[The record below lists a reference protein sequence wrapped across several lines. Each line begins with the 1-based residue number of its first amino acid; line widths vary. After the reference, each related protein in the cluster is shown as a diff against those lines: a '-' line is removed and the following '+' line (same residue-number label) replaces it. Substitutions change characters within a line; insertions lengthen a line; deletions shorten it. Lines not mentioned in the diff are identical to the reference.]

1 MPPRATKSKSPL
13 ARWTSKLATF
23 PTLSV
28 RQPWAWLIVNG
39 YKDVENR
46 PRRMK
51 YRGPL
56 LIHAGLSRAACSEE
70 NLAWIKKRFGVSI
83 PPDFQTGGI
92 VGIVEVVDC
101 VEKHRSKWFEKGGFG
116 YVLTKPR
123 RLPFRACKGQLSLFK
138 PKFSEPTIR
147 S

>member
-1 MPPRATKSKSPL
+1 MPPRVSKPKSRL
-13 ARWTSKLATF
+13 ARWTPAFATL

-39 YKDVENR
+39 FKEIENR
-46 PRRMK
+46 PRRMN

-56 LIHAGLSRAACSEE
+56 LIHAGLSRDAYTEE
-70 NLAWIKKRFGVSI
+70 NIAWIKRRFGVQV
-83 PPDFQTGGI
+83 PMELDTGGI

-116 YVLTKPR
+116 YVLTKPL
-123 RLPFRACKGQLSLFK
+123 RLTYRPCKGQLSLFK
-138 PKFSEPTIR
+138 PEFFSTM
-147 S
+147 

>member
-1 MPPRATKSKSPL
+1 MPPRATKSKSPF
-13 ARWTSKLATF
+13 ARWTPALAKL

-39 YKDVENR
+39 YKDIENR

-56 LIHAGLSRAACSEE
+56 LIHAGLSRAACSDE
-70 NLAWIKKRFGVSI
+70 NLAWIQKRFGVTI
-83 PPDFQTGGI
+83 PPDLQTGGI

-101 VEKHRSKWFEKGGFG
+101 VEKHRSKWFEPGGFG
-116 YVLTKPR
+116 YVLTKQH
-123 RLPFRACKGQLSLFK
+123 RLPFRACKGQLSIFR
-138 PKFSEPTIR
+138 PKFSKH
-147 S
+147 